1 MLSKVGDWMAGWFC
15 SPQAR
20 SFANLELV
28 SGIATDKLGD
38 MRVPI
43 EERQKV
49 VCQMLMKNNVVYPE
63 QELLCGKKKDE
74 PKKKEQVKRA
84 HESKLK
90 AFIKRSSEP
99 LLILQNTQHNQVV
112 KEKVN

>member
-1 MLSKVGDWMAGWFC
+1 MQTKKNQICHEFTYSTNVFEQLIVTSTYFI
-15 SPQAR
+15 P
-20 SFANLELV
+20 
-28 SGIATDKLGD
+28 
-38 MRVPI
+38 RVF
-43 EERQKV
+43 QS
-49 VCQMLMKNNVVYPE
+49 
-63 QELLCGKKKDE
+63 LLCGKKKDE

>member
-1 MLSKVGDWMAGWFC
+1 MSHFGLKYYSY
-15 SPQAR
+15 S
-20 SFANLELV
+20 
-28 SGIATDKLGD
+28 TDVFEQLIVTSTYFIP
-38 MRVPI
+38 RVF
-43 EERQKV
+43 QS
-49 VCQMLMKNNVVYPE
+49 
-63 QELLCGKKKDE
+63 LLCGKKKDE

-112 KEKVN
+112 KEKVK

>member
-1 MLSKVGDWMAGWFC
+1 MTLRNYSAVTKKFLKAKFDCIFEQLIVT
-15 SPQAR
+15 STYLIP
-20 SFANLELV
+20 
-28 SGIATDKLGD
+28 
-38 MRVPI
+38 RVF
-43 EERQKV
+43 QS
-49 VCQMLMKNNVVYPE
+49 
-63 QELLCGKKKDE
+63 LLCGKKKDE